1 MRSLFRVRQLTLVA
15 TVGLIVAA
23 CAPGQSGDPSG
34 SGAASAAPSSN
45 LTGGTVRIGIGGFP
59 DSLNPGNG
67 LLSESYT
74 LYELVFDTPV
84 ALAADGSYVPELAT
98 EWGVSDDGL
107 TWTLTLRDDVFF
119 HDGTP
124 MTSEDVKY
132 TLELYRDTADFA
144 YLPSYPD
151 VFHTIEAPDATH
163 VTMTADSPIGNFES
177 RMAFIYVIPKH
188 IWEPAIAAL
197 DGDPVAFE
205 NEEMIGTGPFKM
217 VENVQDES
225 TELASNEDYWK
236 GAPFVDGLIF
246 QTITNGDARV
256 AALTNGDIDLIVDL
270 PTTAV
275 PGLNNNDEVTVVLA
289 DPVSGSLRDVFFNIV
304 APDDCPTDDGG
315 VCNGHPALKDLAV
328 RQAMATAVDKTQI
341 ITVGQSGLATPGLTL
356 VPPGL
361 GDYYASEIAD
371 YAFDPAAAN
380 QILEDAGYTDSDG
393 NGIREC
399 LPTQDCPTGDLTFR
413 FNYPDDIDS
422 GPAEAELL
430 EGMWS
435 AIGVRIEIQALDAD
449 TLTSVCCPAFDYDVM
464 MWGWGSDPDPQ
475 FLLGV
480 AHCGEISTGFSE
492 TGYCNPEYDE
502 LYDRQGVE
510 PDHEARVAL
519 IHEMQQILVD
529 EVVYIIPYYEQVIEA
544 HRVDSFTG
552 WSDEFASL
560 GLEDPSQLSVLRP
573 TE

>member
-1 MRSLFRVRQLTLVA
+1 MRSQFRVRELSVLVSL
-15 TVGLIVAA
+15 GLVLAA
-23 CAPGQSGDPSG
+23 CGTSQQS
-34 SGAASAAPSSN
+34 SGAQSASAQPSSN

-107 TWTLTLRDDVFF
+107 TWTLTLRDDVVF

-132 TLELYRDTADFA
+132 TLELYRDTVDFA

-151 VFHTIEAPDATH
+151 VFHTIEAPDPTH
-163 VTMTADSPIGNFES
+163 VTLTADSPIGNFES

-188 IWEPAIAAL
+188 IWEPAIAAV

-236 GAPFVDGLIF
+236 GAPFVDGLVF

-256 AALTNGDIDLIVDL
+256 AALTNGDIDLITDL

-315 VCNGHPALKDLAV
+315 VCSGHPALKDVAV
-328 RQAMATAVDKTQI
+328 RQAMATAIDKTQI

-371 YAFDPAAAN
+371 YAFDPDAAN
-380 QILEDAGYTDSDG
+380 QMLEDAGYTDSDG
-393 NGIREC
+393 NGTREC

-413 FNYPDDIDS
+413 FNYPDDQDS

-435 AIGVRIEIQALDAD
+435 AIGVKIEIQALDAD
-449 TLTSVCCPAFDYDVM
+449 TLTSVCCPTFDYDVM

-519 IHEMQQILVD
+519 IHEMQQILMD
-529 EVVYIIPYYEQVIEA
+529 EVVYIIPYYEQVVEA

-552 WSDEFASL
+552 WSDEFAPL